1 MSIWNKVLV
10 GLIGVAALAFFYMA
24 ARTLKTHQYWREL
37 ARQYEAKIVQ
47 VKDDNYQLV
56 ERVQKEGEQTEMGI
70 KQVRRELHKLLIDRG
85 RVWYNCDPKV
95 KVGRDRG
102 DAEVRITTDQPDP
115 HGIGDKSVLYAFE
128 EPDVQKKGRYLGEFK
143 VTAAADKQITLAPT
157 AKLTP
162 REVERLA
169 TAKKPWTLYEVMP
182 RDQHYIFAD
191 LSDAEKKALL
201 PAEVLP
207 EYLKDGK
214 PAAKDDPAEC
224 VADGTY
230 VRPLRDY
237 RILFDA
243 DRVNY
248 TDMVDLFE
256 ATTRDKDLVEAAL
269 AEAKLQKAAAKDA
282 VATTTTEL
290 TKYTS
295 EGKAVAAL
303 RKTLEDKVA
312 AMKALVARMMENN
325 KVMAGQIARLQWDAV
340 RRIDQRTRAMAQST
354 GTGGK

>member
-24 ARTLKTHQYWREL
+24 ARTLQTHKSWREL

-47 VKDDNYQLV
+47 VKDENYRLV
-56 ERVQKEGEQTEMGI
+56 EGMQKEGEQTEMGI

-85 RVWYNCDPKV
+85 RAWYNCDPKV
-95 KVGRDRG
+95 KG

-115 HGIGDKSVLYAFE
+115 HGISDKSVLYAFE

-157 AKLTP
+157 ARLTP

-191 LSDAEKKALL
+191 LSDAEKKARL

-214 PAAKDDPAEC
+214 PAAKDDPEEC
-224 VADGTY
+224 KAKDGKY
-230 VRPLRDY
+230 VRLLRDY
-237 RILFDA
+237 RILFNA

-256 ATTRDKDLVEAAL
+256 ATTRDMDLVEAAL
-269 AEAKLQKAAAKDA
+269 AEAKLQKAAATEA
-282 VATTTTEL
+282 VATAKTEL
-290 TKYTS
+290 AKYS
-295 EGKAVAAL
+295 REGAAVAAL

-340 RRIDQRTRAMAQST
+340 QRIDQRTRAMAQST